1 MIPEDKLTTRV
12 DISLGKMMQEPEDET
27 SRKFRKMQK
36 TKNKLCLIKKYKANK
51 RSTDSKPGRYPVW
64 DHFFTD
70 IIDLDKELTFESD
83 MRVTL

>member
-1 MIPEDKLTTRV
+1 
-12 DISLGKMMQEPEDET
+12 
-27 SRKFRKMQK
+27 
-36 TKNKLCLIKKYKANK
+36 LIEKYKANK

-83 MRVTL
+83 MRVTLQNKKSKLFGGFSNQIIGEFAVPLNSITNRCDKP